1 MFEPLTINKPFSK
14 PAIYEVLSQ
23 GVDYL
28 RIQGGRPVIVAVRLG
43 DSPTDD
49 ELVFTH
55 PYVFEAFVRGM
66 IVNPICET
74 LSIDFIDD

>member
-1 MFEPLTINKPFSK
+1 
-14 PAIYEVLSQ
+14 
-23 GVDYL
+23 
-28 RIQGGRPVIVAVRLG
+28 VAVRLG